1 MAIGCN
7 NGSTS
12 AGGTVS
18 MVNEQD
24 SVSYA
29 FGVLLASQINEV
41 KAKDSI
47 NTDIVLTS
55 INNFVKSEN
64 VQMGTEDAQMF
75 LQEYFMEK
83 EKQQF
88 GGAIE
93 EGQQFMADYAT
104 QEGVQIT
111 DSGLAF
117 KYIKKGKGA
126 TPTIQDAVKCKYK
139 GMFTDRMVFEETENP
154 IEFDVYG
161 VIPGWTEM
169 VQLMKEGDRVEVA
182 IPYDLAYG
190 ERGAGSIPPYSTL
203 LFEIELVEVI
213 KK

>member
-1 MAIGCN
+1 MAMACN
-7 NGSTS
+7 NGGSST
-12 AGGTVS
+12 GGTVT

-29 FGVLLASQINEV
+29 FGVLLASQINDV

-47 NTDIVLTS
+47 NTDIVLAS
-55 INNFVKSEN
+55 INNFVKNEN

-75 LQEYFMEK
+75 LQKYFMEK

-88 GGAIE
+88 GGAIQ
-93 EGQQFMADYAT
+93 EGQQFMADFAM

-117 KYIKKGKGA
+117 RYIKKGNGA
-126 TPTIQDAVKCKYK
+126 SPTIQDAVKCKYK
-139 GMFTDRMVFEETENP
+139 GMFTDGMVFEETENP

-203 LFEIELVEVI
+203 VFEIELVEVI